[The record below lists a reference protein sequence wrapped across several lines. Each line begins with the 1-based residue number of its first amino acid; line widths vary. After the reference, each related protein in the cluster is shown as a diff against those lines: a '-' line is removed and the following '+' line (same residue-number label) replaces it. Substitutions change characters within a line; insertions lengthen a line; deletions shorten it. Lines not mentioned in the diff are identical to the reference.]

1 MEAIK
6 YALPT
11 NWIKYERADLFEE
24 LSDAKAAVLAL
35 KTIPFQR
42 RWVQEIQELQLKM
55 EVGGSSGIEGAEFA
69 GDELDEAMRAADPTD
84 LLTRSQ
90 KQANAMAKV
99 YKWISGI
106 PDDRPINEEL
116 ICSIHRAAVTGCD
129 DDHCSPGR
137 IRESDHNI
145 TFGIPKHRGATG
157 GEETASALQKLT
169 TQALTTF
176 RGHDPLIQA
185 LAFHYHL
192 AAIHPFGDGNG
203 RTARVIEAL
212 LLQRASL
219 KDSLFVA
226 MSNYYNEEKTTYLS
240 SLAAV
245 RAKGHDLTPF
255 LKFGLKGIAIQ
266 SGRLTKLIK
275 NQVSKEIFR
284 NLMHELFARLQS
296 TRKRVIVRR
305 QLMLLEKLLNTP
317 GEIELFQ
324 LAEVTKEDYKS
335 RKMPIDAYL
344 RDVSR
349 LWGLEAIH
357 VHREGTDTKN
367 YKWYLSVN
375 LDWPTTITETEFFA
389 RLSRLPKS
397 KMYGFLSSQ
406 GD

>member
-1 MEAIK
+1 
-6 YALPT
+6 
-11 NWIKYERADLFEE
+11 
-24 LSDAKAAVLAL
+24 
-35 KTIPFQR
+35 
-42 RWVQEIQELQLKM
+42 
-55 EVGGSSGIEGAEFA
+55 
-69 GDELDEAMRAADPTD
+69 
-84 LLTRSQ
+84 
-90 KQANAMAKV
+90 
-99 YKWISGI
+99 
-106 PDDRPINEEL
+106 
-116 ICSIHRAAVTGCD
+116 
-129 DDHCSPGR
+129 
-137 IRESDHNI
+137 
-145 TFGIPKHRGATG
+145 
-157 GEETASALQKLT
+157 
-169 TQALTTF
+169 
-176 RGHDPLIQA
+176 
-185 LAFHYHL
+185 
-192 AAIHPFGDGNG
+192 
-203 RTARVIEAL
+203 
-212 LLQRASL
+212 
-219 KDSLFVA
+219 